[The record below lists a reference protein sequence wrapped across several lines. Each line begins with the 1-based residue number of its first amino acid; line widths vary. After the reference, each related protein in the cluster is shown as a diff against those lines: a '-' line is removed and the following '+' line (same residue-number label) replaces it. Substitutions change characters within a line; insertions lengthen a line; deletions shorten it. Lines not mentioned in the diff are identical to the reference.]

1 MGRAAEARLVAS
13 ATAARERGSV
23 SHSQALAGADAA
35 CAAKDVL
42 VIRPQLRDVWSIADA
57 CLDGRYRIH
66 YAEDGLDALDVEAY
80 LDAVATV
87 PADGV
92 VATHDN
98 AALLCALAARRRGL
112 PGPTPEAVFACQ
124 YKPASR
130 KLQQAVL
137 PSAVPRF
144 ALLDRSAVFEPPFF
158 VKPAFGTLSGGVHRI
173 DALHQLEAVRANGHA
188 RRYATIAAAMGLA
201 PEDAR
206 GHLMEELLI
215 GDEVT
220 LEGYA
225 HAGRFTAIGI
235 TDSAKYADTDSFEC
249 FAYPTRLPEDRQ
261 EELACA
267 AARIVTALG
276 FDGGLLNIEFVV
288 PERGPVKIV
297 EVNGRIAAQYA
308 PLVKALHGR
317 STYDVLFALACGDDP
332 CWRGGRADGVAIS
345 YCLRTF
351 RDAFVER
358 VPEPQHG
365 LEVLVQPGRRLSEQ
379 GHNDPDS
386 YRLAI
391 FYEVGE
397 TRREA
402 LLRCRERARS
412 LDFGLVRDH
421 AGVARAGRP

>member
-1 MGRAAEARLVAS
+1 MSHGELLDVPGTARAV
-13 ATAARERGSV
+13 
-23 SHSQALAGADAA
+23 
-35 CAAKDVL
+35 KDVL
-42 VIRPQLRDVWSIADA
+42 VVRPQMRDLWSIADA
-57 CLDGRYRIH
+57 GLDDRYEIRYADPCLDEVG
-66 YAEDGLDALDVEAY
+66 ALDVGAY
-80 LDAVATV
+80 LDAVAGV
-87 PADGV
+87 PADGL

-98 AALLCALAARRRGL
+98 AALLCALAAQRRGL

-130 KLQQAVL
+130 RRQQAVL

-144 ALLDRSAVFEPPFF
+144 AILDRAAPFEPPFF

-173 DALHQLEAVRANGHA
+173 DSLEQLDAVQPTAHA
-188 RRYATIAAAMGLA
+188 RRYGAIAAAMGLA
-201 PEDAR
+201 PADACA
-206 GHLMEELLI
+206 HLMEELLT

-220 LEGYA
+220 LEGYV

-235 TDSAKYADTDSFEC
+235 TDSVKYAGTDSFEC
-249 FAYPTRLPEDRQ
+249 FAYPTCLPEDRQ
-261 EELACA
+261 AQLVDA
-267 AARIVTALG
+267 AERIVGELG
-276 FDGGLLNIEFVV
+276 FDGGLLNIEFAV
-288 PERGPVKIV
+288 PGHGPVKIV

-332 CWRGGRADGVAIS
+332 CWSGERVEGVAIS
-345 YCLRTF
+345 YCLRAF

-365 LEVLVQPGRRLSEQ
+365 LEILVAPGRMLSEQ
-379 GHNDPDS
+379 GHNDPAS

-397 TRREA
+397 TREEA
-402 LLRCRERARS
+402 LHRCRERARS
-412 LDFGLVRDH
+412 LDFGLVGAER
-421 AGVARAGRP
+421 AVRRPSANGRARV